1 MADTDAEAASFLS
14 LHDWTWTT
22 TELEE
27 DDSLNGRQAEG
38 RGQIAGFACLRKGVK
53 RYSNPPLLH
62 LHGSP
67 LA

>member
-38 RGQIAGFACLRKGVK
+38 GGR
-53 RYSNPPLLH
+53 LLD
-62 LHGSP
+62 L